1 MIKSKVG
8 LDEDDFQDKEIQ
20 ELLGVYD
27 EVKLG
32 LDGAQGPEEDE
43 ESEQEDD
50 EFDDED
56 LEEEDDSAY
65 EETKL

>member
-32 LDGAQGPEEDE
+32 LDGAQDPEEDE

-56 LEEEDDSAY
+56 LEEEDDSAC
-65 EETKL
+65 EETKR